1 MKYSGSS
8 KFLNQMPKQY
18 IIAGIGTEIGK
29 TVCSAI
35 ITKALE
41 ADYWKPVQAGN
52 LTDGDAYWVQKWV
65 PGTRVFEST
74 YALNNPLSPH
84 SAAEL
89 DGIRIELNAFHLPE
103 TEQNLIIEL
112 AGGIMV
118 PLNDQQ
124 TNLDLIQHLNCPL
137 ILVSKNYLGSI
148 NHTLLTYEILKS
160 RNIPIVGIIF
170 NGQTN
175 HSGEAFIL
183 KHTGLPVLLR
193 VNEEKE
199 INPSIIAHYAQSFQL

>member
-1 MKYSGSS
+1 
-8 KFLNQMPKQY
+8 MPKQY

-35 ITKALE
+35 ITKALR
-41 ADYWKPVQAGN
+41 ADYWKPIQAGN
-52 LTDGDAYWVQKWV
+52 LTDGDAYWVQQWV
-65 PGTRVFEST
+65 PGTEIHAST
-74 YALNNPLSPH
+74 YALQNPLSPH

-89 DGIRIELNAFHLPE
+89 DGIRIDLNSFHLPKT
-103 TEQNLIIEL
+103 TENLVVEL

-118 PLNDQQ
+118 PLNEKD
-124 TNLDLIQHLNCPL
+124 TNLDLIERLGLPV

-148 NHTLLTYEILKS
+148 NHTLMTFEILKS
-160 RNIPIVGIIF
+160 RNIKIAGIVF

-175 HSGEAFIL
+175 SSGESFIL
-183 KHTGLPVLLR
+183 NHTGLPVLLR

-199 INPSIIAHYAQSFQL
+199 FNPSVIARYAESFKC

>member
-1 MKYSGSS
+1 
-8 KFLNQMPKQY
+8 MPKQF

-35 ITKALE
+35 VIKALQ
-41 ADYWKPVQAGN
+41 AAYWKPIQAGN
-52 LTDGDAYWVQKWV
+52 LTDGDAYWIQKWV
-65 PGTRVFEST
+65 PETKIFPSV
-74 YALNNPLSPH
+74 YALNHPLSPH
-84 SAAEL
+84 TAAEI
-89 DGIRIELNAFHLPE
+89 DGVSIEIGVFSLPD
-103 TEQNLIIEL
+103 TAQNLVVEL

-118 PLNDQQ
+118 PLNDKQ
-124 TNLDLIQHLNCPL
+124 TNLDLIKYVGLPV

-148 NHTLLTYEILKS
+148 NHTLMTYEILKS
-160 RNIPIVGIIF
+160 HHIPIAGIIF

-175 HSGEAFIL
+175 SSGEAFIS

-199 INPSIIAHYAQSFQL
+199 INSSIIAHYAQSFQL

>member
-1 MKYSGSS
+1 
-8 KFLNQMPKQY
+8 MPKQY

-35 ITKALE
+35 VTKALQ

-52 LTDGDAYWVQKWV
+52 LRDGDAYWVQQWV
-65 PGTRVFEST
+65 PGTHIFAST
-74 YALNNPLSPH
+74 YELQNPLSPH
-84 SAAEL
+84 TAAEL
-89 DGIRIELNAFHLPE
+89 DGIRIELNAFHVPE
-103 TEQNLIIEL
+103 TAQNLVVEL

-124 TNLDLIQHLNCPL
+124 TNLDLIQHLGLPV

-148 NHTLLTYEILKS
+148 NHTLLTFEILKS
-160 RNIPIVGIIF
+160 RNIPMAGIIF

-175 HSGEAFIL
+175 ASGEAFIV

-199 INPSIIAHYAQSFQL
+199 INPSIIAHYAESFQR

>member
-1 MKYSGSS
+1 
-8 KFLNQMPKQY
+8 MPKQY

-35 ITKALE
+35 ITKALR
-41 ADYWKPVQAGN
+41 ADYWKPIQAGN
-52 LTDGDAYWVQKWV
+52 LTDGDAYWVQQWV
-65 PGTRVFEST
+65 PGTEIHAST
-74 YALNNPLSPH
+74 YALQNPLSPH

-89 DGIRIELNAFHLPE
+89 DGIRIDLNSFHLPKT
-103 TEQNLIIEL
+103 TENLVVEL

-118 PLNDQQ
+118 PLNEKD
-124 TNLDLIQHLNCPL
+124 TNLDLIERLGLPV

-148 NHTLLTYEILKS
+148 NHTLMTFEILKS
-160 RNIPIVGIIF
+160 RNIDIAGIVF

-175 HSGEAFIL
+175 SSGESFIL
-183 KHTGLPVLLR
+183 NHTGLPVLLR

-199 INPSIIAHYAQSFQL
+199 FNPSVIARYAESFKC

>member
-1 MKYSGSS
+1 
-8 KFLNQMPKQY
+8 MPKQY

-35 ITKALE
+35 ITKALQ
-41 ADYWKPVQAGN
+41 ADYWKPIQAGN
-52 LTDGDAYWVQKWV
+52 LLDGDAYWVQQWV
-65 PGTRVFEST
+65 PGTEVHAST
-74 YALNNPLSPH
+74 YALQNPLSPH
-84 SAAEL
+84 TAAEL
-89 DGIRIELNAFHLPE
+89 DGIRIDLNLFHLPKTKE
-103 TEQNLIIEL
+103 NLIVEL

-118 PLNDQQ
+118 PLNEKD
-124 TNLDLIQHLNCPL
+124 TNLDLIERLGLPV

-148 NHTLLTYEILKS
+148 NHTLMTYEILKS
-160 RNIPIVGIIF
+160 RNIEIAGIVF

-175 HSGEAFIL
+175 SSGESFIL

-199 INPSIIAHYAQSFQL
+199 INSSVIARYADSFKC

>member
-1 MKYSGSS
+1 
-8 KFLNQMPKQY
+8 MPKQY

-35 ITKALE
+35 VTKALQ
-41 ADYWKPVQAGN
+41 ADYWKPIQAGN
-52 LTDGDAYWVQKWV
+52 LMDGDAYWVQQWV
-65 PGTRVFEST
+65 PGTHVFEST

-84 SAAEL
+84 TAAEI

-103 TEQNLIIEL
+103 TQQNLVVEL

-118 PLNDQQ
+118 PLNEQQ
-124 TNLDLIQHLNCPL
+124 TNLDLIQHLGLPV

-160 RNIPIVGIIF
+160 RNISMLGIIF

-183 KHTGLPVLLR
+183 KHTRLPVLLR

-199 INPSIIAHYAQSFQL
+199 INPSIIAHYAESFQR

>member
-1 MKYSGSS
+1 
-8 KFLNQMPKQY
+8 MPKQF

-35 ITKALE
+35 VTKAIQ
-41 ADYWKPVQAGN
+41 AAYWKPIQAGN

-65 PGTRVFEST
+65 PGTRVFPST
-74 YALNNPLSPH
+74 YALNHPLSPH
-84 SAAEL
+84 TAAEL
-89 DGIRIELNAFHLPE
+89 DGVSIEIGAFSLPE
-103 TEQNLIIEL
+103 TAQNLVVEL

-118 PLNDQQ
+118 PLNDNQ
-124 TNLDLIQHLNCPL
+124 TNLDLINYLGLPV

-148 NHTLLTYEILKS
+148 NHTLMTYEILKS
-160 RNIPIVGIIF
+160 HNIPIEGIIF

-175 HSGEAFIL
+175 SSGEAFIVR
-183 KHTGLPVLLR
+183 HTGLPVLLR

-199 INPSIIAHYAQSFQL
+199 INSSIIAHYAQSFQQ